1 MIKDKNY
8 YVKSYRTVNGREVEM
23 KDGDFVR
30 LLMMNGLSRDEKIDE
45 LHSLIRKTNNMIS
58 NLYLEIDG
66 WMDELK
72 DLMEDDD

>member
-1 MIKDKNY
+1 
-8 YVKSYRTVNGREVEM
+8 M

-58 NLYLEIDG
+58 NLSLEIDG
-66 WMDELK
+66 WLDELK

>member
-1 MIKDKNY
+1 MNKDKNY
-8 YVKSYRTVNGREVEM
+8 YVKSYRTVNGKEVEM

-58 NLYLEIDG
+58 NLSLEIDG

-72 DLMEDDD
+72 DLMKVN